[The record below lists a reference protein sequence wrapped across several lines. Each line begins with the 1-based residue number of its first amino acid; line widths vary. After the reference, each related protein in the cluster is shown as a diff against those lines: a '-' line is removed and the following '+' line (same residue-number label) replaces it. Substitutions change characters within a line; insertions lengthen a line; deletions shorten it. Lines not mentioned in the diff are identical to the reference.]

1 VVQPIPDPLVARPWR
16 LGAPPERV
24 IRAVAGARGP
34 LWTRPHRGVLAWSAL
49 DPSATSFRVLAAA
62 EAEPGVPL
70 GTWAAAWMHGAQDL
84 DGEWATGVPQDVVFC
99 PGRSGRRMARPG
111 LRPLRSE
118 LDDEDVVVVRGI
130 PVTSPV
136 RTAFDLGRTA
146 PNLDTAVA
154 DVDCLLRHT
163 RVAVPALA
171 AYTARRPGWKGVPL
185 LRAALPLL
193 DPRSRSR
200 PESRMRVVWVRD
212 AGLPL
217 PLCNAEVRSRQG
229 RRLLGIPDLLD
240 PASGLVGEYDGGYHR
255 DPDQHGA
262 DNVREERLEEHGL
275 VVVRATW
282 RQVIEPSALAQRLRA
297 GYSLAQRTSTR
308 RWYVPPSRRS

>member
-1 VVQPIPDPLVARPWR
+1 MQPIPDPLVARPWR

-49 DPSATSFRVLAAA
+49 DPTSTWFRVLAAA

-70 GTWAAAWMHGAQDL
+70 GTWAAAWLHGANDL
-84 DGEWATGVPQDVVFC
+84 DGERADGTPLDVVYC
-99 PGRSGRRMARPG
+99 PGRSGRRAPRPG

-146 PNLDTAVA
+146 PDLDSAVA
-154 DVDCLLRHT
+154 DLDCLLRHT
-163 RVAVPALA
+163 GTGVLALTE
-171 AYTARRPGWKGVPL
+171 YTARRPRWKGVPL

-200 PESRMRVVWVRD
+200 PESRMRVVWIRD
-212 AGLPL
+212 AGLPA
-217 PLCNAEVRSRQG
+217 PLCNAEVRSRKG

-240 PASGLVGEYDGGYHR
+240 PESGLVGEYDGGYHR

-282 RQVIEPSALAQRLRA
+282 RHVIERTALARRLRA
-297 GYSLAQRTSTR
+297 GYALAQRNPTR
-308 RWYVPPSRRS
+308 RWYAPTSRRP